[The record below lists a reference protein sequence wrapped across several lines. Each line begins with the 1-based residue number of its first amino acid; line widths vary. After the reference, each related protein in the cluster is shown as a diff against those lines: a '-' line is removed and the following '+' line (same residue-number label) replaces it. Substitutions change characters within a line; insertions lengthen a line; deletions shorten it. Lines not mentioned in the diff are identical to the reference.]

1 LLDRIS
7 RAAALISAF
16 FITERIASMLNTL
29 RRWFRSALPRTIRR
43 PATRRP
49 QQSKL
54 LLEFLEDR
62 VTPSS
67 GAIGNAVPP
76 ASWDDPNFLV
86 SNEALAS
93 SNAHALFI
101 DAELNPAIS
110 QTPGN
115 PTGAFYITLPT
126 DIPGSMT
133 FQGDSSADAMQ
144 TAGGATATDDG
155 SNTILFTPDHGIS
168 PPVYNFVVKSNT
180 GSADIYTV
188 HIREAGAP
196 TQPTDIMTLAAPPAV
211 TLPGDGSTVT
221 LTDTATLSSPNENLD
236 PTGTITFTLTD
247 NGVAVPA
254 ATQSVA
260 VTSTSGSLG
269 NGFGDYTTPT
279 GYTLPNDGTTVVG
292 TYVWSATYTSNNG
305 NYDSATDDGVNET
318 TVVSPATPTIVTQ
331 ASATLGFGNDVLNDS
346 AVLSGGY
353 HLTGGT
359 IHFTLD
365 TPGGTLDEGTV
376 NVTGDATYNAP
387 SVTVTG
393 DGTYTWHATFTPA
406 AGDGNNLSA
415 TDQGG
420 SAEQVTISQSL
431 GDAIS
436 TSASQNGNVVGS
448 ATITDTAT
456 LSGADFGTGTITFTL
471 IAPDNSSTTF
481 TPVTVH
487 GSGQYNAPTVTATQ
501 VGTYQWVAAYSGDV
515 NYAPVSTANNDPAE
529 QATVVKATPSIST
542 AQEPASALV
551 GTPIADQATVS
562 GGYNVTGTVTFKLY
576 NNPNGTGTPLF
587 TDANEPLVGGVATS
601 ASFTPMATGTDY
613 WVATYNG
620 NGTNN
625 SVSSGL
631 ADEGVLVFGGGLT
644 PGFWR
649 ANADNYGGSA
659 WKFTSY
665 TTTTKLS
672 SVFNLAS
679 FSGIDTTFQGALDNY
694 SSLGT
699 TATGAAEKL
708 MWEATAALL
717 NATYNYNGT
726 TVGYPLTTSQII
738 SEVNA
743 ALASGNRDT
752 IVAEV
757 NRLDDFNNLG
767 FGNGITQKTGKPA

>member
-1 LLDRIS
+1 VP
-7 RAAALISAF
+7 AALW
-16 FITERIASMLNTL
+16 N
-29 RRWFRSALPRTIRR
+29 
-43 PATRRP
+43 
-49 QQSKL
+49 
-54 LLEFLEDR
+54 
-62 VTPSS
+62 
-67 GAIGNAVPP
+67 
-76 ASWDDPNFLV
+76 DPNFLV

-101 DAELNPAIS
+101 DAELNPAIA

-115 PTGAFYITLPT
+115 PTGSFYITLPT
-126 DIPGSMT
+126 DIPGHMV
-133 FQGDSSADAMQ
+133 FQGDSSADAVE
-144 TAGGATATDDG
+144 TAGGATGTDDG
-155 SNTILFTPDHGIS
+155 LNTILFTPDHGIS
-168 PPVYNFVVKSNT
+168 PPVYNFVVKSDT
-180 GSADIYTV
+180 GSADIFTV

-196 TQPTDIMTLAAPPAV
+196 TQPTDIMTVAAPPAV
-211 TLPGDGSTVT
+211 TLPGNGSTVT
-221 LTDTATLSSPNENLD
+221 LNDTATLSSPNENLSVS
-236 PTGTITFTLTD
+236 GTITWTLTY
-247 NGVAVPA
+247 NGNTVDTES
-254 ATQSVA
+254 AT

-279 GYTLPNDGTTVVG
+279 GYTLPSNGSTVTG
-292 TYVWSATYTSNNG
+292 NYVWSATFTDTSG
-305 NYDSATDDGVNET
+305 NYDNATDDGINET

-331 ASATLGFGNDVLNDS
+331 ATATIGFGNDVLNDS

-353 HLTGGT
+353 HLTGGS

-387 SVTVTG
+387 SVTVTQ
-393 DGTYTWHATFTPA
+393 DGTYTWHATFSPA
-406 AGDGNNLSA
+406 AGDGNNTGAIDDGTNES
-415 TDQGG
+415 
-420 SAEQVTISQSL
+420 VTISQSTN
-431 GDAIS
+431 DSIT
-436 TSASQNGNVVGS
+436 TSASQIGNVVGS
-448 ATITDTAT
+448 AQITDTAT

-471 IAPDNSSTTF
+471 IAPDGSTTVE
-481 TPVTVH
+481 PAVQVH

-515 NYAPVSTANNDPAE
+515 NYAPVSTAMNDPAE

-542 AQEPASALV
+542 AQQPTSAMV
-551 GTPIADQATVS
+551 GTPISDEAFVS
-562 GGYNVTGTVTFKLY
+562 GGFNVTGSVTFNLY
-576 NNPNGTGTPLF
+576 NNPNGTGPALF
-587 TDANEPLVGGVATS
+587 TDTEPLIGGEATS

-625 SVSSGL
+625 SVTSGL

-659 WKFTSY
+659 WKFTAYSP
-665 TTTTKLS
+665 TTTLS

-694 SSLGT
+694 SALGT

-738 SEVNA
+738 SQVNA
-743 ALASGNRDT
+743 ALASGDRAT

-757 NRLDDFNNLG
+757 TLLDTFNNLG